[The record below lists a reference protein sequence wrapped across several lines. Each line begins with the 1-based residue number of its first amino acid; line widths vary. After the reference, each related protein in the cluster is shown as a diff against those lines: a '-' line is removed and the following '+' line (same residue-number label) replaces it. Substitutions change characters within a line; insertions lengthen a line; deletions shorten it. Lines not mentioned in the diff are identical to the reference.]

1 MTTKSNLATIAYNS
15 TGWDVPINS
24 NTSATNNAFGGVLA
38 VSITASDVTLTSDQA
53 QNMALALSGT
63 LTGNRTLFIPSGVS
77 GFWMIANFTTGSYGI
92 TVSNVAGSAVAYVSQ
107 GCVATIIS
115 DGTNCYRVN
124 DGANQP
130 GMIVGFGGTVAPYG
144 YLAAD
149 GSVKSQAAYPALYL
163 AIGTTWNTGG
173 EGAGNFRLP
182 NGEGAFWRGSGNGLN
197 PSARTVGSYEADDV
211 KPHNHS
217 ITDPG
222 HVHNLKALPRA
233 MDGSSSEGDAS
244 VATFFTA
251 VANYIANAVTGI
263 TIDNSTGT
271 ESRPKNYAVLWC
283 IKT

>member
-38 VSITASDVTLTSDQA
+38 VSITAADVTLTSDQA

-63 LTGNRTLFIPSGVS
+63 LTGNRTLYIPSGVS

-130 GMIVGFGGTVAPYG
+130 GTIVGFGGTSAPYG

-182 NGEGAFWRGSGNGLN
+182 NGEGVFWRGSGNGLN

-211 KPHNHS
+211 KPHSHA
-217 ITDPG
+217 ITDPTHSHTVLSYNG
-222 HVHNLKALPRA
+222 TRL
-233 MDGSSSEGDAS
+233 DGGANNSPNYTTYNTTVSTSSAS
-244 VATFFTA
+244 
-251 VANYIANAVTGI
+251 TGI
-263 TIDNSTGT
+263 TINNSTGT